1 MVVKAASNIFH
12 WRYDGESALRS
23 SLRCQAAVIKTIAR
37 HCTSTSRIVR
47 TLALRSAPP
56 LEVVYRQRS
65 RSFAFRRLLA
75 QHLSLS
81 HGRRAGRGRCR
92 RVVNHAASHST
103 RDRRRRR
110 RHRALPSRPPASR
123 RVFRDV
129 FTFPTV
135 FWEVSSCIVKLCFLL
150 QVLFDGSTVL
160 SKRCFSDTL
169 KRLRPK

>member
-1 MVVKAASNIFH
+1 MNIFH
-12 WRYDGESALRS
+12 WRYDGESALQS

-37 HCTSTSRIVR
+37 HCTSTSRIAR

-56 LEVVYRQRS
+56 LEVVYRQPS
-65 RSFAFRRLLA
+65 RSSSFRRLLA

-81 HGRRAGRGRCR
+81 DGRRAGRGRCR
-92 RVVNHAASHST
+92 RVVNHTASHST

-135 FWEVSSCIVKLCFLL
+135 FGKSPVVLLNCVSYYKCYLMDPRFFRGAAFRIL
-150 QVLFDGSTVL
+150 
-160 SKRCFSDTL
+160 
-169 KRLRPK
+169 